1 MNAILMTTYNGQTY
15 LREQLDSLFSQ
26 TCQDWEL
33 YVSDDGSTDQTI
45 AILEEY
51 AHSHPNMHVEV
62 NTKNLG
68 PARNFM
74 RMVEKVD
81 ADAYMF
87 CDQDDVWLKDKV
99 YQSLYA
105 LNKED
110 QSLPVVVCSDAI
122 VVDEKLDVVSQSF
135 FKSSGF
141 IVEKS
146 KTAKEFAV
154 HSYVQGASMCFNR
167 KAKEVSFPVGKN
179 MVMHDYW
186 ISIRTLY
193 GNGKIVLLKEQ
204 NLLYRQHG
212 TNTLGAEEKLPGLQ
226 FYWYKITHFRKIY
239 NVYKVIYLQAKDAI
253 GMNLPEY
260 IYYKFK
266 YVLG

>member
-33 YVSDDGSTDQTI
+33 YVSDDGSTDQTV

-99 YQSLYA
+99 AQSLLA
-105 LNKED
+105 LRVRG
-110 QSLPVVVCSDAI
+110 SL
-122 VVDEKLDVVSQSF
+122 
-135 FKSSGF
+135 
-141 IVEKS
+141 
-146 KTAKEFAV
+146 
-154 HSYVQGASMCFNR
+154 
-167 KAKEVSFPVGKN
+167 
-179 MVMHDYW
+179 
-186 ISIRTLY
+186 
-193 GNGKIVLLKEQ
+193 
-204 NLLYRQHG
+204 
-212 TNTLGAEEKLPGLQ
+212 
-226 FYWYKITHFRKIY
+226 
-239 NVYKVIYLQAKDAI
+239 
-253 GMNLPEY
+253 
-260 IYYKFK
+260 
-266 YVLG
+266 